1 MFKHL
6 KVHQKHVTGS
16 PLKLFLEAF
25 LEISGGLLR
34 YLPFK
39 ECVVDI

>member
-6 KVHQKHVTGS
+6 KVHQKHVHVTGS

-25 LEISGGLLR
+25 LEISGGLLG

-39 ECVVDI
+39 E